1 MADFPSQGGDSGDWG
16 TKLITFFKRVFHM
29 AGSWGGEIAIVCNEN
44 QVVCNEDKV
53 VCNVDWS
60 IQ

>member
-16 TKLITFFKRVFHM
+16 TKLVNFFKQMFHM
-29 AGSWGGEIAIVCNEN
+29 AGSWGGQSANVCKEN
-44 QVVCNEDKV
+44 QVVCKENRLLMKTDR
-53 VCNVDWS
+53 S